1 MNQGE
6 RLVRRKCIKC
16 GERIRVKQIY
26 NPHYSDWEDIEPW
39 ICNKCG
45 KGAENDSKRIWRE
58 WKNDIYHTVQRR
70 RNSND

>member
-6 RLVRRKCIKC
+6 RLVWRKCVEC

-39 ICNKCG
+39 ICDKC
-45 KGAENDSKRIWRE
+45 RE
-58 WKNDIYHTVQRR
+58 R
-70 RNSND
+70 SEEE